1 MTDSQDRPAATVARV
16 TPYELVFGAPAFDE
30 TRFELLREQAETYG
44 ATRASELLLLPAAGE
59 LLHELIPVAEP
70 DAAGAAGA
78 RTPDAKPE
86 GAEQTDTRA
95 AGAYREIVEQT
106 GALLFHAF
114 RFWLHGL
121 AVYDFTGALLRPVL
135 EPGHVVGEWRFR
147 TPAPAGYVQLPHHL
161 LWARVAEGAAPEPV
175 DGFFWSAPAAEEN
188 AVQQRLDLLL
198 VLGVRR
204 GRPGVSLVDVTV
216 EGTPELQHWA
226 DADARPGGGD
236 FDNVLPGGELQ
247 GYHALTTPAE
257 ALKLASLCFWLI
269 DRGTVTTDVPDPD
282 APQAVRHHQVHG

>member
-1 MTDSQDRPAATVARV
+1 MTDSQDQPAATGPRV

-30 TRFELLREQAETYG
+30 GRFELLREQVEAYG

-59 LLHELIPVAEP
+59 LLHELMPVA
-70 DAAGAAGA
+70 AADDEH
-78 RTPDAKPE
+78 T
-86 GAEQTDTRA
+86 A
-95 AGAYREIVEQT
+95 AGAYRDVVEQT

-114 RFWLHGL
+114 RFWLHGR
-121 AVYDFTGALLRPVL
+121 AIYDVPAALLRPAL
-135 EPGHVVGEWRFR
+135 QHGHAVGEWQYRA
-147 TPAPAGYVQLPHHL
+147 PAAAGYVQLPHHL
-161 LWARVAEGAAPEPV
+161 LWARVAEEAVPEPV

-188 AVQQRLDLLL
+188 AAIDRLDLLL

-204 GRPGVSLVDVTV
+204 GRPGVSLVEVSV
-216 EGTPELQHWA
+216 EGGELQRWA

-257 ALKLASLCFWLI
+257 ALKLAVLCFWLI
-269 DRGTVTTDVPDPD
+269 DRRIVTDDESDPD
-282 APQAVRHHQVHG
+282 VAGGVRRHREDG